1 MLHYDLISL
10 AFLQGFQSLTAP
22 CHCMPCPQF
31 AIEQARFYDKCNLAS
46 GADRTSCQVGQH

>member
-10 AFLQGFQSLTAP
+10 AYLQGFQSLTAP